1 MLFFEIAYLPLQLL
15 NLLRLLRI
23 QSVDDSF
30 LSLSPNLIQFVQ
42 QQLKL
47 WLSQFTLPLPQEL
60 LPKRV
65 NLLREPKSTLR
76 DEVLIAGAE
85 MQNHSLRLIQMSFDL
100 LVNRMQESNPVVFQG
115 QISELLVLG
124 GCLKHF

>member
-15 NLLRLLRI
+15 NLLSLLRI
-23 QSVDDSF
+23 QSVDDPF
-30 LSLSPNLIQFVQ
+30 FSLSPNLIQFVQ

-47 WLSQFTLPLPQEL
+47 WLSQLTLPLPQEL

-76 DEVLIAGAE
+76 DEVLIACAE

>member
-47 WLSQFTLPLPQEL
+47 WLSQLTLPLPQEL

-76 DEVLIAGAE
+76 DEVLIACAE
-85 MQNHSLRLIQMSFDL
+85 MQNHSLRLIQMSLDL
-100 LVNRMQESNPVVFQG
+100 LVNRMQESNPVVLQG

>member
-76 DEVLIAGAE
+76 DEVLIACAE
-85 MQNHSLRLIQMSFDL
+85 MQNHSLRLIQMSLDL
-100 LVNRMQESNPVVFQG
+100 LVNRMQESNPVVLQG